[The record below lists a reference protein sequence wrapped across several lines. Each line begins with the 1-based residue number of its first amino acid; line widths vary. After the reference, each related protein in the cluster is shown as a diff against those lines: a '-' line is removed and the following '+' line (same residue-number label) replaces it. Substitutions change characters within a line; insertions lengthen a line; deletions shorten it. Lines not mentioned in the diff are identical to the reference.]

1 MIHEYQPTVP
11 KIYLILPSLK
21 PVLNNATDVGLIA
34 MVYRIIKNRN
44 RWVCG
49 DFTGYLWWQRT
60 HSFVVDILILLAIAD
75 TALYIYAQV
84 LLFGHQV
91 DQLIDPRLA
100 KAANS
105 YKEVHLTYNALYLV
119 TTVEIMGCAIFILWR
134 ARAQKLKSRVSYSST
149 VRPKQRSRSLMLTTF
164 LQIMTYLLLLVEPFL
179 ILRSTALLVVAV
191 LYVFEARTE
200 AYKTTVIEVALW
212 GVPSIFI
219 FTGLVL
225 IQYRKDW
232 ESYFRYTY
240 DEVPVHG
247 PAMQAADGTAPWPQ
261 NQNNAWKKPVV
272 QWHYNP

>member
-49 DFTGYLWWQRT
+49 DLTGYLWWQRT

-149 VRPKQRSRSLMLTTF
+149 IRPKQRSKSLMLTTF
-164 LQIMTYLLLLVEPFL
+164 LQIMTYLLLLVEPLL

-232 ESYFRYTY
+232 ESDFRYTY

-247 PAMQAADGTAPWPQ
+247 PAMQAVGGTAPWPQ
-261 NQNNAWKKPVV
+261 NQKNAWKEPVV